1 MCCRVVEFI
10 RFGDRVQVQ
19 TMLIS
24 LREKNSNI
32 KIWKIIQDFKAET
45 NEHSFYNL
53 FVVLLTTKPP
63 EMSVRIE
70 SNRLMCF
77 CDIRS
82 VFCTN

>member
-1 MCCRVVEFI
+1 MIHFSRFKISFQLCCRVVELI

-24 LREKNSNI
+24 LREKNSTI

-45 NEHSFYNL
+45 KEHSFYNL

-63 EMSVRIE
+63 EMLVRI
-70 SNRLMCF
+70 
-77 CDIRS
+77 
-82 VFCTN
+82 

>member
-1 MCCRVVEFI
+1 MVELIRV
-10 RFGDRVQVQ
+10 GDRVQVQ

-63 EMSVRIE
+63 EMLVRI
-70 SNRLMCF
+70 
-77 CDIRS
+77 
-82 VFCTN
+82 

>member
-1 MCCRVVEFI
+1 MKLSMCCRVVELI
-10 RFGDRVQVQ
+10 RVGDRVQVQ

-24 LREKNSNI
+24 LREKNANI

-63 EMSVRIE
+63 EMLVRI
-70 SNRLMCF
+70 
-77 CDIRS
+77 
-82 VFCTN
+82 

>member
-1 MCCRVVEFI
+1 MVELI

-63 EMSVRIE
+63 EMLVRI
-70 SNRLMCF
+70 
-77 CDIRS
+77 
-82 VFCTN
+82 

>member
-1 MCCRVVEFI
+1 MKLSMCCRVVGLI

-32 KIWKIIQDFKAET
+32 KIWKLIQDFKAET

-63 EMSVRIE
+63 EMSVCI
-70 SNRLMCF
+70 
-77 CDIRS
+77 
-82 VFCTN
+82 

>member
-1 MCCRVVEFI
+1 MVESI

-53 FVVLLTTKPP
+53 FVVFLTTKPP
-63 EMSVRIE
+63 EMLVRI
-70 SNRLMCF
+70 
-77 CDIRS
+77 
-82 VFCTN
+82 

>member
-1 MCCRVVEFI
+1 MKLSMCCRVVESI

-45 NEHSFYNL
+45 KEHSFYNL

-63 EMSVRIE
+63 EMLVRI
-70 SNRLMCF
+70 
-77 CDIRS
+77 
-82 VFCTN
+82 

>member
-1 MCCRVVEFI
+1 MVGLI

-63 EMSVRIE
+63 EMLVRI
-70 SNRLMCF
+70 
-77 CDIRS
+77 
-82 VFCTN
+82 

>member
-1 MCCRVVEFI
+1 MVESI

-53 FVVLLTTKPP
+53 FVVLLTNKPP
-63 EMSVRIE
+63 EMLVRI
-70 SNRLMCF
+70 
-77 CDIRS
+77 
-82 VFCTN
+82 

>member
-1 MCCRVVEFI
+1 MVELIRV
-10 RFGDRVQVQ
+10 GDRVQVQ

-63 EMSVRIE
+63 EILVRI
-70 SNRLMCF
+70 
-77 CDIRS
+77 
-82 VFCTN
+82 

>member
-1 MCCRVVEFI
+1 MVESI

-45 NEHSFYNL
+45 NEHSFFNL

-63 EMSVRIE
+63 EMLVRI
-70 SNRLMCF
+70 
-77 CDIRS
+77 
-82 VFCTN
+82 

>member
-1 MCCRVVEFI
+1 MKLSMCCRVVESI
-10 RFGDRVQVQ
+10 RVGDRVQVQ

-63 EMSVRIE
+63 EMLVRI
-70 SNRLMCF
+70 
-77 CDIRS
+77 
-82 VFCTN
+82 

>member
-1 MCCRVVEFI
+1 MVESI

-32 KIWKIIQDFKAET
+32 KIWKIIRQDFKAET

-63 EMSVRIE
+63 EMLVRI
-70 SNRLMCF
+70 
-77 CDIRS
+77 
-82 VFCTN
+82 

>member
-1 MCCRVVEFI
+1 MKLSMCCRVLELI

-24 LREKNSNI
+24 LREKNANI

-63 EMSVRIE
+63 EMLVRI
-70 SNRLMCF
+70 
-77 CDIRS
+77 
-82 VFCTN
+82 

>member
-1 MCCRVVEFI
+1 MTLSMCCGVVESI
-10 RFGDRVQVQ
+10 RVGDRVHVQ

-63 EMSVRIE
+63 EMLVRI
-70 SNRLMCF
+70 
-77 CDIRS
+77 
-82 VFCTN
+82 

>member
-1 MCCRVVEFI
+1 MVESI

-45 NEHSFYNL
+45 KEHSFYNL

-63 EMSVRIE
+63 EMLVRI
-70 SNRLMCF
+70 
-77 CDIRS
+77 
-82 VFCTN
+82 

>member
-1 MCCRVVEFI
+1 MVESI

-24 LREKNSNI
+24 LREYNISNI

-63 EMSVRIE
+63 EMLVRI
-70 SNRLMCF
+70 
-77 CDIRS
+77 
-82 VFCTN
+82 

>member
-1 MCCRVVEFI
+1 MKLSMCCRVVGLI

-32 KIWKIIQDFKAET
+32 KIWKLIQDFKAET

-63 EMSVRIE
+63 EMSVRI
-70 SNRLMCF
+70 
-77 CDIRS
+77 
-82 VFCTN
+82 

>member
-1 MCCRVVEFI
+1 MKLSMCCRVVGLI

-63 EMSVRIE
+63 EMLVRI
-70 SNRLMCF
+70 
-77 CDIRS
+77 
-82 VFCTN
+82 

>member
-1 MCCRVVEFI
+1 MVESI

-63 EMSVRIE
+63 EMLVRI
-70 SNRLMCF
+70 
-77 CDIRS
+77 
-82 VFCTN
+82 

>member
-1 MCCRVVEFI
+1 MVESI

-24 LREKNSNI
+24 LREKNFNI

-63 EMSVRIE
+63 EMLVRI
-70 SNRLMCF
+70 
-77 CDIRS
+77 
-82 VFCTN
+82 

>member
-1 MCCRVVEFI
+1 MIHCSRFKISFQLCCRVVKLI

-24 LREKNSNI
+24 LREKNSTI

-45 NEHSFYNL
+45 KEHSFYNL

-63 EMSVRIE
+63 EMLVRI
-70 SNRLMCF
+70 
-77 CDIRS
+77 
-82 VFCTN
+82 

>member
-1 MCCRVVEFI
+1 MKLSMCCRVVELI
-10 RFGDRVQVQ
+10 RVGDRVQVQ

-63 EMSVRIE
+63 EMLVRI
-70 SNRLMCF
+70 
-77 CDIRS
+77 
-82 VFCTN
+82 

>member
-1 MCCRVVEFI
+1 MTLSMCCGVVESI

-32 KIWKIIQDFKAET
+32 KIWKIIPNFKAET

-53 FVVLLTTKPP
+53 FGFLLTTKPP
-63 EMSVRIE
+63 EMLVRI
-70 SNRLMCF
+70 
-77 CDIRS
+77 
-82 VFCTN
+82 

>member
-1 MCCRVVEFI
+1 MLSSGRGI

-63 EMSVRIE
+63 EMLVRI
-70 SNRLMCF
+70 
-77 CDIRS
+77 
-82 VFCTN
+82 

>member
-1 MCCRVVEFI
+1 MVELIRV
-10 RFGDRVQVQ
+10 GDRVQVQ

-53 FVVLLTTKPP
+53 FVVFLTTKPP
-63 EMSVRIE
+63 EMLVRI
-70 SNRLMCF
+70 
-77 CDIRS
+77 
-82 VFCTN
+82 

>member
-1 MCCRVVEFI
+1 MVESI

-63 EMSVRIE
+63 EMLIRI
-70 SNRLMCF
+70 
-77 CDIRS
+77 
-82 VFCTN
+82 